1 MSADVLM
8 TARPRFPLSSLSPP
22 SGLKGALTGEI
33 YKLELDGTIVGSLG
47 RIDNARGTF
56 MTPHFIDCT
65 RENELIAVG
74 ISDWMQTITLLPR

>member
-1 MSADVLM
+1 M
-8 TARPRFPLSSLSPP
+8 
-22 SGLKGALTGEI
+22 KGALTGEI
-33 YKLELDGTIVGSLG
+33 YKLELDGTIVGRLG

-56 MTPHFIDCT
+56 MTPHFIDCI